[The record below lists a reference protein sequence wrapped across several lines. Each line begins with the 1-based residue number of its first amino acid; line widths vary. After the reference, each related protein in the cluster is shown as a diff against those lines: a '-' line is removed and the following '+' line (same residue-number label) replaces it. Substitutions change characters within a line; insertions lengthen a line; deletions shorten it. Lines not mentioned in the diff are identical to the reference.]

1 LIPALPDIIQY
12 SNQLSAAFVIL
23 ACDGIWDVMNNEQV
37 AHFVSKRSSNTSIQ
51 KIAEQLIDHCLQLE
65 SMDNMSIYIIKL

>member
-1 LIPALPDIIQY
+1 
-12 SNQLSAAFVIL
+12 
-23 ACDGIWDVMNNEQV
+23 MNNEQV